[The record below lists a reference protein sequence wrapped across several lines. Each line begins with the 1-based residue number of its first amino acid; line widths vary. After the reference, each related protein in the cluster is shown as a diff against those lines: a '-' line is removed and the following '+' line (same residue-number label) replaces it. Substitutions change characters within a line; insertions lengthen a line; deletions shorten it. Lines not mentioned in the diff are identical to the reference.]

1 MLTTA
6 SESPAKII
14 NPDLIRLAPRGAETS
29 GEYGVIVKLAQPEK
43 LPNYMRDPRPH
54 SPGHIKA
61 RISFDQIDRMIGDHN
76 VVSVEFCEH
85 VMQ

>member
-6 SESPAKII
+6 SEAPAKII
-14 NPDLIRLAPRGAETS
+14 NSDPNRLAPRGVDTA

-43 LPNYMRDPRPH
+43 HPTYMKDVRPH

-61 RISFDQIDRMIGDHN
+61 RISSELIDRMIGDHN